1 MMVVIV
7 FLSLFYWIYV
17 YEFVMYIIVCNFLFI
32 WRFGGWGGGG
42 YIYMKF
48 YYGGLYNYDI
58 F

>member
-32 WRFGGWGGGG
+32 WRFGGWGGGI
-42 YIYMKF
+42 YI
-48 YYGGLYNYDI
+48 
-58 F
+58 